1 MPNNK
6 DGHVL
11 NATLMIY
18 NADTFTP
25 EGRKLLATW
34 LRQQAALLVKHG
46 GEYAP
51 RYRARRWSIS
61 EDDPTDG
68 GGESVNPSGPL
79 ARLDTRDPRHPPKQ
93 GVREVDETGLKEE
106 KSYGRM
112 PKAPSKS
119 TQKPKSVASRG
130 ARR

>member
-1 MPNNK
+1 MPKMPNNK

-11 NATLMIY
+11 NATLLIY

-25 EGRKLLATW
+25 EGRKVLATW
-34 LRQQAALLVKHG
+34 LRQQAAHLVKHG

-61 EDDPTDG
+61 EGDPTPDDG
-68 GGESVNPSGPL
+68 GEPAPTPASTSNRS
-79 ARLDTRDPRHPPKQ
+79 R
-93 GVREVDETGLKEE
+93 
-106 KSYGRM
+106 KSW
-112 PKAPSKS
+112 A
-119 TQKPKSVASRG
+119 AHA